1 LPTLPIGS
9 GYRRRDARNG
19 RATANFRTKQLPFS
33 NRTHNQRG
41 SGPRA
46 GGRHQAELRHRFQVG
61 IAQFDHGRQIR
72 CHHRTLA
79 RGQCKTAQP
88 PLLHQGRD
96 IGEGH
101 GHASSQE
108 IGHGRSP
115 AILSAGSGRPAG
127 ARATPHIGFPDFS
140 SSKVTA
146 TAPIADN
153 RTFSPSTS
161 ATRPRSM

>member
-1 LPTLPIGS
+1 MVGRS
-9 GYRRRDARNG
+9 GATTERLREDTAKPRN
-19 RATANFRTKQLPFS
+19 FPSFTK
-33 NRTHNQRG
+33 G
-41 SGPRA
+41 A
-46 GGRHQAELRHRFQVG
+46 
-61 IAQFDHGRQIR
+61 
-72 CHHRTLA
+72 TLA
-79 RGQCKTAQP
+79 TF
-88 PLLHQGRD
+88 
-96 IGEGH
+96 GEGH

-108 IGHGRSP
+108 IGHGRSPP

-161 ATRPRSM
+161 ATRPRSL